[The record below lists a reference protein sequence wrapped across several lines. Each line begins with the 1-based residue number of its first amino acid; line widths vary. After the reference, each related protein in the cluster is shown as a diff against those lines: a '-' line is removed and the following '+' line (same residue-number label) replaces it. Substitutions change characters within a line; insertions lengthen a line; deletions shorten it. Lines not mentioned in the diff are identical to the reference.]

1 MRENVKILMEETGC
15 DEGQAEL
22 ALHSTGDNLE
32 KAIKSINQ
40 LLKYIVVIK
49 GKFVCD
55 KINVYGQ
62 FVVISHL
69 NQKRIVRLSAI
80 VTYDPS
86 IYEEDVDS
94 KWRDFEKK
102 LYAHRL
108 SEGCLHELIQK
119 LEQNLNWQIASDY
132 RRSFFQN
139 LKDRNYEEITDI
151 LRSIISKSL
160 EDPQL
165 KVEMDVEELNLSQ
178 FKFPQESTISIEGG
192 VKPSLNQ
199 AGEPVNRKEGAIVLR
214 TELVTDD
221 SSASVEI
228 EKLRKND
235 LILVK
240 ILDSRDIAQ
249 YLSHLLGG
257 CKGEEVIPLSTI
269 VEEAREKGNQWV
281 VRTRFSPG
289 IVGEALAEKRAKV
302 RRLKPQK
309 FAIEKEKLHLVILG
323 LALILGAV
331 LYLLIRR

>member
-32 KAIKSINQ
+32 KAIKSIDM

-49 GKFVCD
+49 GKFMC
-55 KINVYGQ
+55 NQTSVYGQ
-62 FVVISHL
+62 FIVISHL
-69 NQKRIVRLSAI
+69 HQKRIIRFGAI
-80 VTYDPS
+80 VTYDPT
-86 IYEEDVDS
+86 IYEGALDC
-94 KWRDFEKK
+94 KWRDFEKR
-102 LYAHRL
+102 LYADRL

-139 LKDRNYEEITDI
+139 LKDRNYEEITGV

-160 EDPQL
+160 EDTQL

-178 FKFPQESTISIEGG
+178 FKFPQESTILTEGG
-192 VKPSLNQ
+192 IKPPLNE
-199 AGEPVNRKEGAIVLR
+199 AGESVNRKESTIVLN
-214 TELVTDD
+214 TELVTDA
-221 SSASVEI
+221 SSSSVEI

-249 YLSHLLGG
+249 YLSRLLGG
-257 CKGEEVIPLSTI
+257 CKGEEVVPLSTI
-269 VEEAREKGNQWV
+269 VEEVREEGEQWA

-289 IVGEALAEKRAKV
+289 ILGEALVEKRATV

-309 FAIEKEKLHLVILG
+309 FTIEKKKFYLGILA
-323 LALILGAV
+323 LALILGIIFYI
-331 LYLLIRR
+331 LMRR